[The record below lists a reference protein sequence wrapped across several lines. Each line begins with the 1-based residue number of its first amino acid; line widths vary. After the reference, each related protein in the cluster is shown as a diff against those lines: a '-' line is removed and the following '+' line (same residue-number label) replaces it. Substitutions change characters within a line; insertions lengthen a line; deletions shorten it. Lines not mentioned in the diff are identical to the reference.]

1 MKRIA
6 AFNWKL
12 KPTTIKEA
20 QATMRA
26 HKKYAKAYSDVQ
38 VISAPP
44 MPFIHK
50 LIPDYSPV
58 ALSAQDMSTKLDGAH
73 TGQSSAAM
81 LREVG
86 CSHVIIGHSE
96 RRAEFGE
103 TDLMVSQKAE
113 LALAQGLTPIICFGE
128 DERDAQ
134 GRYVDL
140 LTEQLIGSL
149 ERVSPKDASK
159 LVLAYEPIWAI
170 GTGATITTDDL
181 FSTLILIKKILVNLY
196 GETRA
201 KKIKILY
208 GGSVKDHNAQ
218 ELAKVPGVGGFLVGG
233 ASHKPEMVKAIVA
246 SLS

>member
-1 MKRIA
+1 MKKIA

-12 KPTTIKEA
+12 KPTTLKEA

-26 HKKYAKAYSDVQ
+26 HKKYAKKYSNVE

-50 LIPDYSPV
+50 LISDVSPIS
-58 ALSAQDMSTKLDGAH
+58 LSAQDMSTKLDGAH
-73 TGQSSAAM
+73 TGQSSVAM

-86 CSHVIIGHSE
+86 CSHVIVGHSE

-103 TDLMVSQKAE
+103 TDLMVSQKAL
-113 LALAQGLTPIICFGE
+113 LAIERGLTPIICFGE
-128 DERDAQ
+128 DDRDPQ

-140 LTEQLIGSL
+140 LTEQLTESL
-149 ERVSPKDASK
+149 SLLPEKHASK
-159 LVLAYEPIWAI
+159 IVLAYEPVWAI

-196 GETRA
+196 GERRA
-201 KKIKILY
+201 KKIQILY
-208 GGSVKDHNAQ
+208 GGSVKSHNAD
-218 ELAKVPGVGGFLVGG
+218 ELAKVPGVSGFLVGG
-233 ASHKPEMVKAIVA
+233 ASHVEEHFKTIIA

>member
-12 KPTTIKEA
+12 KPTTLKES
-20 QATMRA
+20 QATMRV
-26 HKKYAKAYSDVQ
+26 HKKYAKAHADVQ

-44 MPFIHK
+44 MPFVHK
-50 LIPDYSPV
+50 LISDHAP
-58 ALSAQDMSTKLDGAH
+58 LSLCAQDMSTKLDGAH

-140 LTEQLIGSL
+140 LTEQLKGSL
-149 ERVSPKDASK
+149 QLIPEKHATKV
-159 LVLAYEPIWAI
+159 VLAYEPIWAI

-181 FSTLILIKKILVNLY
+181 FSTLILIKKIQ
-196 GETRA
+196 A
-201 KKIKILY
+201 
-208 GGSVKDHNAQ
+208 
-218 ELAKVPGVGGFLVGG
+218 FLR
-233 ASHKPEMVKAIVA
+233 
-246 SLS
+246 